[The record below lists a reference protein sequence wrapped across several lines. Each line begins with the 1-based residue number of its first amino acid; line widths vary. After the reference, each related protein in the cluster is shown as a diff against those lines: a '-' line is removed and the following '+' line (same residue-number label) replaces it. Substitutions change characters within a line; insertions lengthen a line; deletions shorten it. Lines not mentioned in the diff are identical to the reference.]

1 MSPRKGDMDADFS
14 HTLSG
19 GRTGLPAL
27 LDALEAHLSEAGA
40 PMGVASAVMIAADEV
55 LSNVVDHGGA
65 ATVQV
70 TAGVRDGRVTVEV
83 VDDGVAFDPTAA
95 AAPDTSLDVEDR
107 DVGGLGVHLVRKL
120 MDEVAYRREGERN
133 RLRFS
138 RSYDLMSPSRRTGG
152 EAS

>member
-27 LDALEAHLSEAGA
+27 LDALESYLAEAGA

-95 AAPDTSLDVEDR
+95 AAPDTSLGLEDR
-107 DVGGLGVHLVRKL
+107 DIGGLGVHLVRKL
-120 MDEVAYRREGERN
+120 MDEVAYRRDGDRN

-138 RSYDLMSPSRRTGG
+138 RSYDLMSSSRPTGS